1 MEKKITGAYCFP
13 ETASITRLRH
23 RNALEDCLASL
34 KRVWDAK
41 GRMVS
46 IELAAEEMRFA
57 AASLGKLTGRVDVED
72 ILDTIFKEFCIG
84 K

>member
-1 MEKKITGAYCFP
+1 
-13 ETASITRLRH
+13 
-23 RNALEDCLASL
+23 
-34 KRVWDAK
+34 
-41 GRMVS
+41 MVS